1 MQPSVHHGLTVN
13 ACWTSWCASKS
24 AEPRKVPEQRRVWE
38 LQVLGMQDKLSSSLL
53 LWFPSCRSTKE
64 SSERSAN
71 LSRVSQL
78 TIWGQLSSLSLA
90 DCDPVFL
97 PIHLSSLPSL
107 LSSTFPLPSFSVIP
121 TFFPPSLISILQS
134 FEQRLPR
141 SFTHLAVLLS
151 SQVGKPRLESG
162 TTTCLRPLSLLAAST
177 CVCRASRHLC

>member
-1 MQPSVHHGLTVN
+1 MQQSVHHGLTMT

-97 PIHLSSLPSL
+97 PIHFLPFPPSFIPPSPFPPSQLSLPSSL
-107 LSSTFPLPSFSVIP
+107 LPLFPSSNPLSRDYHVHSLIWLSSSPRKWGNQGWRAA
-121 TFFPPSLISILQS
+121 PP
-134 FEQRLPR
+134 P
-141 SFTHLAVLLS
+141 A
-151 SQVGKPRLESG
+151 
-162 TTTCLRPLSLLAAST
+162 
-177 CVCRASRHLC
+177 